1 MEHIL
6 KISLTSK
13 TKQWVVNATVASL
26 WAYYAYKS
34 ALYLH
39 TNWYAASQSILVIQI
54 LFFINNSSLTIFFL
68 IRHAPKESYFKVK
81 ECMIAIYG
89 TFAPFLYSNQGAVVL
104 VPAKFLVI
112 IYLLM
117 AIFVFFSMLSI
128 YSLGRSFAILP
139 SNRKIRT
146 GGMYRFVRHP
156 LYSLYIHFYICL
168 LLIRFSP
175 LNLAI
180 FISFCLACYLRAKYE
195 EKLLLNDPIYLEYY
209 HRNRYMF
216 IPMIF

>member
-1 MEHIL
+1 MEHVL
-6 KISLTSK
+6 KISLTGK
-13 TKQWVVNATVASL
+13 TKQWVVNAIVASL
-26 WAYYAYKS
+26 WAYYSY
-34 ALYLH
+34 LNVLFLH
-39 TNWYAASQSILVIQI
+39 TYWNAALQSILVIQI

-68 IRHAPKESYFKVK
+68 IRHAPKESSFNVK

-89 TFAPFLYSNQGAVVL
+89 TFASYLYATEGAVVL
-104 VPAKFLVI
+104 VPAKFVVI

-117 AIFVFFSMLSI
+117 AIFVFFSILSI
-128 YSLGRSFAILP
+128 FSLGRSFAILP
-139 SNRKIRT
+139 SNRKIQT

-156 LYSLYIHFYICL
+156 LYSLYIHFYICF

-195 EKLLLNDPIYLEYY
+195 EKLLLNDPIYFEYY